1 MSYVA
6 DTLSNL
12 IHQTAFFNLTW
23 GNYLMIV
30 VACVFLYLAIA
41 KGFEPLLLVPIAFG
55 MLLVNIYPDIM
66 ANPEDMS
73 NGVGGLLHYFYILDE
88 WSILPSLISIFTAY
102 LCCQCSNW
110 MGLFAL
116 ALTGQ
121 EWCYYVCRILVTVG
135 AFILLC
141 RYVCQTTAML
151 FAKTDREL
159 LIIGSLPIIYYIF
172 DYATTKFSSLLYS
185 GNKAVP
191 EFLGFAMCLTYLLFL
206 LVYFREYELKNKAE
220 QYNEMIR
227 MQLSSLHTEME
238 STRKSEQ
245 RMSILRHDTRHH
257 LSAIRTLIQQGESDK
272 ALEYLNEVSQTYDDT
287 VIKTYCKNE
296 MVNSVLSI
304 YNSRFEERRIHW
316 EVQVSIGEKLPC
328 SEMMFCAILSNVL
341 ENAMHAVQE
350 LPQEKRLIQLAL
362 SEKSGH
368 LLLMAKNTVQN
379 APVFIDGVPVTER
392 SGHGLGARSI
402 VYYVEKL
409 NGQYQFFMENG
420 DFVVMIIL

>member
-1 MSYVA
+1 MILEILTY
-6 DTLSNL
+6 THNITTMLFGIFLS
-12 IHQTAFFNLTW
+12 AFFLGVKKDKTNVGKLLLLAVIS
-23 GNYLMIV
+23 GGLYMV
-30 VACVFLYLAIA
+30 CVSVLGPEMVDQIYPLLVHV
-41 KGFEPLLLVPIAFG
+41 PLLLV
-55 MLLVNIYPDIM
+55 LVLY
-66 ANPEDMS
+66 
-73 NGVGGLLHYFYILDE
+73 YKFR
-88 WSILPSLISIFTAY
+88 ILPSLISIFTAY

-116 ALTGQ
+116 SVTGK
-121 EWCYYVCRILVTVG
+121 EWCYYACRIVVTLVV
-135 AFILLC
+135 FWVLY

-159 LIIGSLPIIYYIF
+159 LIIGSLPLVYYIF
-172 DYATTKFSSLLYS
+172 DYATTKFSSLLYT

-191 EFLGFAMCLTYLLFL
+191 EFLGFAICLSYLIFL
-206 LVYFREYELKNKAE
+206 LIYFKEYELKSKAE
-220 QYNEMIR
+220 QYNELIR
-227 MQLSSLHTEME
+227 MQLSSLNAEMV

-257 LSAIRTLIQQGESDK
+257 LSVLRTLIQQGETDK
-272 ALEYLNEVSQTYDDT
+272 SLEYLNEVSQTYDDT

-304 YNSRFEERRIHW
+304 YNTRFEEQRIRW
-316 EVQVSIGEKLPC
+316 EVQVRIGEKLPC

-341 ENAMHAVQE
+341 ENALHAVQE
-350 LPQEKRLIQLAL
+350 LPQKKRLIQLSL

-368 LLLMAKNTVQN
+368 LLLMAKNTVRN
-379 APVFIDGVPVTER
+379 APVFNDGVPVTER

-420 DFVVMIIL
+420 DFIVRIIL

>member
-1 MSYVA
+1 MLFGIF
-6 DTLSNL
+6 LS
-12 IHQTAFFNLTW
+12 AFFLGVKQDKKNILQLLSLAFVS
-23 GNYLMIV
+23 GILYVL
-30 VACVFLYLAIA
+30 CVFLFGTETVDQIYPLIVHA
-41 KGFEPLLLVPIAFG
+41 PLLFVLVLYYKFR
-55 MLLVNIYPDIM
+55 V
-66 ANPEDMS
+66 
-73 NGVGGLLHYFYILDE
+73 
-88 WSILPSLISIFTAY
+88 LPSLISIFTAC

>member
-1 MSYVA
+1 MLFGIF
-6 DTLSNL
+6 LS
-12 IHQTAFFNLTW
+12 AFFLGVKQDKKNILQLLSLAVVSGILYVLCVLLFGTETVDQI
-23 GNYLMIV
+23 YPLIV
-30 VACVFLYLAIA
+30 HA
-41 KGFEPLLLVPIAFG
+41 PLLFVLV
-55 MLLVNIYPDIM
+55 
-66 ANPEDMS
+66 
-73 NGVGGLLHYFYILDE
+73 LHYKFR
-88 WSILPSLISIFTAY
+88 ILPSLISIFTAY

-185 GNKAVP
+185 GDKAVP

-206 LVYFREYELKNKAE
+206 LVYFREYEMKNKAE
-220 QYNEMIR
+220 QYNELIQ
-227 MQLSSLHTEME
+227 MQLNSFQTEMTN
-238 STRKSEQ
+238 TRKSEKK
-245 RMSILRHDTRHH
+245 MSVL
-257 LSAIRTLIQQGESDK
+257 RTLIQQGETDK

-287 VIKTYCKNE
+287 VIKTYCRNE

-304 YNSRFEERRIHW
+304 YNMRFEEQRIRW
-316 EVQVSIGEKLPC
+316 EIQVSIGEKLPC

>member
-1 MSYVA
+1 MILQILTYTHHTT
-6 DTLSNL
+6 TLLFGVFLS
-12 IHQTAFFNLTW
+12 AFFLGVKQDKKNALQLLLLAFICGMLYISSGFCFGTVIADQI
-23 GNYLMIV
+23 YPLIV
-30 VACVFLYLAIA
+30 HV
-41 KGFEPLLLVPIAFG
+41 PLLCVLV
-55 MLLVNIYPDIM
+55 
-66 ANPEDMS
+66 
-73 NGVGGLLHYFYILDE
+73 LHYKFRP
-88 WSILPSLISIFTAY
+88 LPALISIFTAY

-116 ALTGQ
+116 SLTGQ

-135 AFILLC
+135 VFILLC
-141 RYVCQTTAML
+141 RYVCQTTALL

-159 LIIGSLPIIYYIF
+159 LIIGSLPLIYYVF
-172 DYATTKFSSLLYS
+172 DYATTKFSTLLYT

-191 EFLGFAMCLTYLLFL
+191 EFLGFAICLSYLIFL
-206 LVYFREYELKNKAE
+206 LIYFKQYELKSKAE
-220 QYNEMIR
+220 QYNELIR
-227 MQLSSLHTEME
+227 MQLSSLHAEMV

-257 LSAIRTLIQQGESDK
+257 LSVLRTLIQQGETDK

-304 YNSRFEERRIHW
+304 YNTRFEEQRIRW

-341 ENAMHAVQE
+341 ENALHAVQE
-350 LPQEKRLIQLAL
+350 LPQKKRLIQLYL

-368 LLLMAKNTVQN
+368 LLLMAKNTVRN
-379 APVFIDGVPVTER
+379 APVFNDGVPVTER

-420 DFVVMIIL
+420 DFVVRIIL

>member
-1 MSYVA
+1 MILGILTY
-6 DTLSNL
+6 THNITTMLFGIFLS
-12 IHQTAFFNLTW
+12 AFFLGVKQDKKNVLKLLLLAVTS
-23 GNYLMIV
+23 GTLYFAMASLFDSTIV
-30 VACVFLYLAIA
+30 DQLYPVLVHV
-41 KGFEPLLLVPIAFG
+41 PLLLV
-55 MLLVNIYPDIM
+55 LVLY
-66 ANPEDMS
+66 
-73 NGVGGLLHYFYILDE
+73 YKFR
-88 WSILPSLISIFTAY
+88 ILPSLISIFTAY

-110 MGLFAL
+110 MGLL
-116 ALTGQ
+116 ALSVTEE
-121 EWCYYVCRILVTVG
+121 EWCYYACRIVVTLVV
-135 AFILLC
+135 FWVLC

-159 LIIGSLPIIYYIF
+159 LIIGSLPLVYYIF
-172 DYATTKFSSLLYS
+172 DYATTKFSKLLYT
-185 GNKAVP
+185 GNRAVP
-191 EFLGFAMCLTYLLFL
+191 EFLGFAICLSYLIFL
-206 LVYFREYELKNKAE
+206 LVYFREYEMKSKAE
-220 QYNEMIR
+220 QYNELIR
-227 MQLSSLHTEME
+227 MQMNSFQVEMDN
-238 STRKSEQ
+238 TRKSEKK
-245 RMSILRHDTRHH
+245 MSILRHDTRHH
-257 LSAIRTLIQQGESDK
+257 MAVLRTLIQQGDCEK

-304 YNSRFEERRIHW
+304 YNTRFEEQRIRW
-316 EVQVSIGEKLPC
+316 EVQVRIGDKLPC

-350 LPQEKRLIQLAL
+350 LPQKKRLIQLSL

-379 APVFIDGVPVTER
+379 APLFNDGVPVTER

-420 DFVVMIIL
+420 DFVVRIIL

>member
-1 MSYVA
+1 
-6 DTLSNL
+6 
-12 IHQTAFFNLTW
+12 
-23 GNYLMIV
+23 
-30 VACVFLYLAIA
+30 
-41 KGFEPLLLVPIAFG
+41 
-55 MLLVNIYPDIM
+55 
-66 ANPEDMS
+66 
-73 NGVGGLLHYFYILDE
+73 
-88 WSILPSLISIFTAY
+88 
-102 LCCQCSNW
+102 
-110 MGLFAL
+110 
-116 ALTGQ
+116 
-121 EWCYYVCRILVTVG
+121 
-135 AFILLC
+135 
-141 RYVCQTTAML
+141 ML

-206 LVYFREYELKNKAE
+206 LVYFREYEMKNKAE
-220 QYNEMIR
+220 QYNELIQ
-227 MQLSSLHTEME
+227 MQLNSFQTEMTN
-238 STRKSEQ
+238 TRKSEKK
-245 RMSILRHDTRHH
+245 MSILRHDTRHH
-257 LSAIRTLIQQGESDK
+257 LSVLRTLIQQGETDK

-287 VIKTYCKNE
+287 VIKTYCRNE

-304 YNSRFEERRIHW
+304 YNMRFEEQRIRW
-316 EVQVSIGEKLPC
+316 EIQVSIGEKLPC

-350 LPQEKRLIQLAL
+350 LPQDKRYIELSL
-362 SEKSGH
+362 SEKVGH

-379 APVFIDGVPVTER
+379 APVFNDGVPVTER

>member
-1 MSYVA
+1 MILGILTY
-6 DTLSNL
+6 THNITTMLFGIFLS
-12 IHQTAFFNLTW
+12 AFFLGVKQDKKNVLK
-23 GNYLMIV
+23 LLLLA
-30 VACVFLYLAIA
+30 VASGTFYFAIA
-41 KGFEPLLLVPIAFG
+41 SLSDSTIVDQLYPLLVHVPLLLV
-55 MLLVNIYPDIM
+55 LVLY
-66 ANPEDMS
+66 
-73 NGVGGLLHYFYILDE
+73 YKFR
-88 WSILPSLISIFTAY
+88 ILPSLISIFTAY

-110 MGLFAL
+110 MGLL
-116 ALTGQ
+116 ALSVTGE
-121 EWCYYVCRILVTVG
+121 EWCYYACRIVVTLVV
-135 AFILLC
+135 FWVLC

-159 LIIGSLPIIYYIF
+159 LIIGSLPLVYYIF
-172 DYATTKFSSLLYS
+172 DYATTKFSSLLYT
-185 GNKAVP
+185 GNRAVP
-191 EFLGFAMCLTYLLFL
+191 EFLGFAICLSYLIFL
-206 LVYFREYELKNKAE
+206 LVYFREYEMKSKAE
-220 QYNEMIR
+220 QYNELIR
-227 MQLSSLHTEME
+227 MQMNSFQAEMDN
-238 STRKSEQ
+238 TRKSEKK
-245 RMSILRHDTRHH
+245 MSILRHDTRHH
-257 LSAIRTLIQQGESDK
+257 MAVLRTLIQQGDCEK

-304 YNSRFEERRIHW
+304 YNTRFEEQRIRW
-316 EVQVSIGEKLPC
+316 EVQVRIGDKLPC

-350 LPQEKRLIQLAL
+350 LPQKKRLIQLSL

-379 APVFIDGVPVTER
+379 APLFNDGVPVTER

-420 DFVVMIIL
+420 DFVVRIIL

>member
-1 MSYVA
+1 MVLQILTY
-6 DTLSNL
+6 THHITTMLFGIFLS
-12 IHQTAFFNLTW
+12 AFFLGVKQDKKNILQLLSLAVVSGILYVLCVLLFGTETVDQI
-23 GNYLMIV
+23 YPLIV
-30 VACVFLYLAIA
+30 HA
-41 KGFEPLLLVPIAFG
+41 PLLFVLV
-55 MLLVNIYPDIM
+55 
-66 ANPEDMS
+66 
-73 NGVGGLLHYFYILDE
+73 LHYKFR
-88 WSILPSLISIFTAY
+88 ILPSLISIFTAY

-116 ALTGQ
+116 FVTGQ
-121 EWCYYVCRILVTVG
+121 EWYYYVCRILVTIGV
-135 AFILLC
+135 FVILC